1 MSEDTSSVNSLS
13 GNGAWSLN
21 FVENASDG
29 INGAATDYYNIVN
42 KTYNSGDNF
51 LSWTTEETPTGTGN
65 NYVQVCN
72 AEDADNTKATR
83 GSWHFE
89 GPLNYTIN
97 TIESGEAYQA
107 TDSITN
113 EMFNMY
119 ALKLLLALD
128 NIDVTG

>member
-1 MSEDTSSVNSLS
+1 M
-13 GNGAWSLN
+13 
-21 FVENASDG
+21 
-29 INGAATDYYNIVN
+29 
-42 KTYNSGDNF
+42 
-51 LSWTTEETPTGTGN
+51 
-65 NYVQVCN
+65 QVCN

-83 GSWHFE
+83 GSWNFE

-119 ALKLLLALD
+119 ALKLLLELD
-128 NIDVTG
+128 NVDVTG